1 MVYEDGRSLEMKL
14 GDIAP
19 DFVLKDHLNQ
29 EHQLSKI
36 KRTKV
41 LYFYPKDNTPGCTIE
56 SKGFSSMI
64 KAFENLNAAVIGVSG
79 GDNKSKEKFC
89 SDHNL
94 KHILLSDTEFDVSK
108 EYGVYGEKSF
118 MGKKYLGISRV
129 TFILDKNNKII
140 HIFEKVKNIGHA
152 KEVLNFIKNL

>member
-1 MVYEDGRSLEMKL
+1 MNV

-19 DFVLKDHLNQ
+19 DFILKDRLNQ
-29 EHQLSKI
+29 EHQLSRIKKI
-36 KRTKV
+36 KV

-56 SKGFSSMI
+56 SKGFSLMLDE
-64 KAFENLNAAVIGVSG
+64 FENLNATVIGVSG

-89 SDHNL
+89 ATHNL
-94 KHILLSDTEFDVSK
+94 KHVLLSDVDFFVSK

-118 MGKKYLGISRV
+118 MGKKYLGISRI

-140 HIFEKVKNIGHA
+140 KIYDPVKPIGHA
-152 KEVLNFIKNL
+152 KEVLNFIKSLK

>member
-1 MVYEDGRSLEMKL
+1 MNV

-19 DFVLKDHLNQ
+19 DFILKDRLNQ

-36 KRTKV
+36 KKIKV

-56 SKGFSSMI
+56 SKGFSLMLDE
-64 KAFENLNAAVIGVSG
+64 FENLNATVIGVSG

-89 SDHNL
+89 TSHNL
-94 KHILLSDTEFDVSK
+94 KHVLLSDIDFLVSK

-118 MGKKYLGISRV
+118 MGKKYMGISRI
-129 TFILDKNNKII
+129 TFILDKNNKILKI
-140 HIFEKVKNIGHA
+140 YENVKPIGHA
-152 KEVLNFIKNL
+152 KEVLNFIKSLK